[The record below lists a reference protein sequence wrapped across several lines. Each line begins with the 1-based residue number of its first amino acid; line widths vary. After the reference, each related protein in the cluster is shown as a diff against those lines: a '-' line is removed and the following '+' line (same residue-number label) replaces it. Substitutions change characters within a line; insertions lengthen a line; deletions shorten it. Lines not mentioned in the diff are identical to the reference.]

1 MGSFSE
7 QTIIEAPREQVWEVL
22 AEIGSI
28 ERWNPGVKR
37 SYATSAEPGG
47 EGATRHCDLQR
58 ANGKPAGQLEERAFD
73 WREMEGFRI
82 EITESSLPF
91 SSAVVS
97 FSLADA
103 GSGTRVAVSP
113 EYALRY
119 GPAGRL
125 LDALVVRR
133 QYAKGM
139 RALLAGLKGYVETG
153 ERS

>member
-7 QTIIEAPREQVWEVL
+7 QTIIDAPRERVWEVL
-22 AEIGSI
+22 AEIGAI

-37 SYATSAEPGG
+37 SYATSPEPGG

-58 ANGKPAGQLEERAFD
+58 ANGKPAGHLEERAFD
-73 WREMEGFRI
+73 WRELEGFRI

-91 SSAVVS
+91 RSAVVS

-103 GSGTRVAVSP
+103 ERGTRVTVSP
-113 EYALRY
+113 DYSLRY
-119 GPAGRL
+119 GPLGSL
-125 LDALVVRR
+125 LDIVAVRR

-139 RALLAGLKGYVETG
+139 RALLDGLKSYVETG